1 MRIVPRM
8 PRMPPQ
14 IENDPRKLKAV
25 EMLAGG
31 ARLSMTWI
39 EIAEALGVHRDTL
52 LAWRKDPLF
61 QEAVQIVT
69 METLRDVVPG
79 IYKCLFNILKGN
91 DNKAALRAAELL
103 LRASGQLVDRVENT
117 TMFNASPDA
126 KSILANLDAEI
137 EALERGK

>member
-1 MRIVPRM
+1 
-8 PRMPPQ
+8 
-14 IENDPRKLKAV
+14 
-25 EMLAGG
+25 MLAGG

-79 IYKCLFNILKGN
+79 VYKRLFNILKGN

-117 TMFNASPDA
+117 TVFNASPDA